1 MPLPALGPRESAVDA
16 CAKALRGAIL
26 SEDFAAGSR
35 LPPER
40 TLAESFGV
48 NRVTVR
54 GALSQLV
61 KEGLLTVR
69 QGSGYVVQDWLA
81 AGGPQLVLDLTR
93 SARGKQLEASAR
105 DLLEVRRAVA
115 RVVLER
121 LAKKKPSKDAVAKVD
136 AAVDRLAGL
145 VRDGAGVQALAAA
158 DLEVLGAVVD
168 ATGSE
173 VLRLT
178 LNPVAGVLLGV
189 PPLVRA
195 MFKKPEEN
203 VASWKLFVAWL
214 EKPSVD
220 TVDLGAAALAA
231 LDELTLKTL
240 RKEAP

>member
-1 MPLPALGPRESAVDA
+1 MPLAALQPRESAVDA
-16 CAKALRGAIL
+16 CARALRGAIL
-26 SEDFAAGSR
+26 SEEYAAGSR

-40 TLAESFGV
+40 SLAESFGV

-61 KEGLLTVR
+61 KQGLLTVR
-69 QGSGYVVQDWLA
+69 QGSGYVVQDYLSV
-81 AGGPQLVLDLTR
+81 GGPELVLELTR
-93 SARGKQLEASAR
+93 TASGKALESSAR

-121 LAKKKPSKDAVAKVD
+121 LAKRKPSKDAVAKVD
-136 AAVDRLAGL
+136 AAVDALADR
-145 VRDGAGVQALAAA
+145 VREGAPVQALAKA
-158 DLEVLGAVVD
+158 DLAVLGAVVD
-168 ATGSE
+168 ATQSE

-195 MFKKPEEN
+195 MFKRPEEN

-214 EKPSVD
+214 ESPSLD
-220 TVDLGAAALAA
+220 SVDLGVAALAA
-231 LDELTLKTL
+231 LDEATLKSL
-240 RKEAP
+240 RKETP